1 MTSRRP
7 PTVILA
13 VALAATLALTGCGE
27 VGPTSSSLPVSDSVS
42 AEGVVLAAVLLSTA
56 DIEASVAEGLV
67 TPDEVD
73 EARRAID
80 DGTLDEWRELAE
92 KAAAE

>member
-1 MTSRRP
+1 MTLSRP
-7 PTVILA
+7 SIAVLTV
-13 VALAATLALTGCGE
+13 VMAAGLALSGCSQATTT
-27 VGPTSSSLPVSDSVS
+27 PPDLPVSSTVS

-73 EARRAID
+73 EARRAIA
-80 DGTLDEWRELAE
+80 DGTLDDWRELAE
-92 KAAAE
+92 QTSAD

>member
-1 MTSRRP
+1 MTLSRP
-7 PTVILA
+7 SITVLTVAMAA
-13 VALAATLALTGCGE
+13 VLALSGCNQATT
-27 VGPTSSSLPVSDSVS
+27 TSPDLPVSSTVS

-73 EARRAID
+73 EARRAIA
-80 DGTLDEWRELAE
+80 DGTLDDWRELAE
-92 KAAAE
+92 QTSAD

>member
-1 MTSRRP
+1 MRRTRP
-7 PTVILA
+7 PGAMIAIMLAISLA
-13 VALAATLALTGCGE
+13 VAACGQGG
-27 VGPTSSSLPVSDSVS
+27 VPASDLRISDTVS

-73 EARRAID
+73 EARRAIE
-80 DGTLDEWRELAE
+80 DGTLDDWRELAE
-92 KAAAE
+92 QTPAE